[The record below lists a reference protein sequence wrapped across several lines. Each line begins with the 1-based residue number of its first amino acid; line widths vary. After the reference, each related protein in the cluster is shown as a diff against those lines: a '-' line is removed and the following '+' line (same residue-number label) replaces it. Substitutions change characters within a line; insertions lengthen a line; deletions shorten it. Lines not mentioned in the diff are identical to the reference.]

1 MESPKSGAFWGEG
14 NAAHKAKFF
23 PTGKTSSA
31 GERRRGGVEMMDNI
45 MMWIKFVAGAVCS
58 FCTALFG
65 GLDAVLVALL
75 AFIAL
80 DYLTG
85 LMVAVY
91 TKTVSSEIGYKGLLK
106 KVGIL
111 IKSIVLFV
119 LSPTILII
127 LEEDTLL

>member
-1 MESPKSGAFWGEG
+1 MI
-14 NAAHKAKFF
+14 
-23 PTGKTSSA
+23 
-31 GERRRGGVEMMDNI
+31 MDNI

-65 GLDAVLVALL
+65 G
-75 AFIAL
+75 L

-111 IKSIVLFV
+111 IIIAVAHLVGQAVGIAEIRSFVIGFYIANEAISITENVGNMGVPLPEKLMNVLGQ
-119 LSPTILII
+119 LRDM
-127 LEEDTLL
+127 E